1 MSTYRINEGSFE
13 LPDGYVDQ
21 TLNVFPNSS
30 AVPADF
36 SVVVSR
42 DTPLVGENLQ
52 AYFERQM
59 KQLPSSLPGLKV
71 LRRGELTLGG
81 QRAME
86 VEYTWVSKGMKMHQR
101 QATLLVGGT
110 VLNVTASALDN
121 SYQKFD
127 AQFREI
133 LNSFRFDS

>member
-1 MSTYRINEGSFE
+1 VGTYRINEGSFE

-36 SVVVSR
+36 SLVVSR
-42 DTPLVGENLQ
+42 DTPLAGENLQ

-59 KQLPSSLPGLKV
+59 KELPGSLPGVKV
-71 LRRGELTLGG
+71 LRRGTLTVGG
-81 QRAME
+81 RQAME

-101 QATLLVGGT
+101 QATLLVGGRI
-110 VLNVTASALDN
+110 LNVTASALDN
-121 SYQKFD
+121 AFAKFA
-127 AQFREI
+127 AQFEEI
-133 LNSFRFDS
+133 LNSFRLDS